1 MDIRTRDEDKE
12 VRERRS
18 ALYLEPGLANVI
30 RKLARLENQTLDE
43 MLEQLVREWCRER
56 PQYELTEANEDKS
69 YRRAPKRTSAPTEPR
84 QAKRRTKVGTAM
96 LWDTTGKEEKR
107 VGAERRR
114 EATASGSKGRT
125 GK

>member
-43 MLEQLVREWCRER
+43 MLEQLVREWCKER
-56 PQYELTEANEDKS
+56 PQYELTEANEDKGH
-69 YRRAPKRTSAPTEPR
+69 RRAPKRTSAPTERR
-84 QAKRRTKVGTAM
+84 QAKRRTKAGTAM

-114 EATASGSKGRT
+114 EATASSSKGRT